1 MTPEGLVKVPDL
13 QVLADPTKTR
23 LKQEPA
29 EGLELISRSPSFSA
43 VSGGPDWIAIW
54 TASASAAPPSCHL

>member
-43 VSGGPDWIAIW
+43 VSVGPDWIAI
-54 TASASAAPPSCHL
+54 